1 MKRIFWILSFASVI
15 VLLMAGCSPS
25 SAATPIPTVSLAS
38 PDTSG
43 ASLVKASAVVL
54 PARET
59 RLSFIISGM
68 VEEVNIQEGDKVQE
82 GQTLAKL
89 DTTKLE
95 YDIAAAEAAL
105 TAAEI
110 EAEIERQPRKRFNS
124 DSFQFEYVSVAG
136 ELIQQADSRAEQR
149 RLAVE
154 AAKASLA
161 QATLTAPFAG
171 TVVEVD
177 ISTGEYVQPAQVVI
191 VIATLEDLQIE
202 TTDLS
207 ELNIAVV
214 DIGQPATVYVEA
226 LDQEFPGTVTAISP
240 ISDTVGGDVVFKVT
254 IELDEQADALRWGM
268 SADVEINIE

>member
-1 MKRIFWILSFASVI
+1 MRHLLWIISLASVI
-15 VLLMAGCSPS
+15 ILLVAGCGS
-25 SAATPIPTVSLAS
+25 SSTATPIPTVSLAS
-38 PDTSG
+38 SDTSE
-43 ASLVKASAVVL
+43 ASQVKASAVVL
-54 PARET
+54 PTRET
-59 RLSFIISGM
+59 RLSFVTSGM
-68 VEEVNIQEGDKVQE
+68 VKEVTIKEGDKVQE
-82 GQTLAKL
+82 GQALARL
-89 DTTKLE
+89 DTTRLE

-110 EAEIERQPRKRFNS
+110 EVEIQRQPRKRFNS
-124 DSFQFEYVSVAG
+124 NSFQFEYVSAAG

-154 AAKASLA
+154 AEKASLA

-177 ISTGEYVQPAQVVI
+177 ISPGEYVQPAQVVI

-207 ELNIAVV
+207 ELSIAAV

-254 IELDEQADALRWGM
+254 IELDEQPASLRWGM